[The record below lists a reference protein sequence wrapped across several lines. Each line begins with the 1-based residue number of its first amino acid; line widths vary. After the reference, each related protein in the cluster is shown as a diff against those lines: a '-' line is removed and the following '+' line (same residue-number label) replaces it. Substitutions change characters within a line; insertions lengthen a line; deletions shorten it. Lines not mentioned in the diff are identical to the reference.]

1 MTTESIWLEAKDGA
15 KLFTKVF
22 RPETQPVGCIAMV
35 HGYGEH
41 TGRYLRVAEFFCDR
55 GYVFAIH
62 DQRGHGKSP
71 GKRGVAPSYGTL
83 TTDIDLVLAWLESKH
98 PGLPVCLY
106 GHSMGGNLA
115 LSRVVADDLPASVRC
130 VVAGSPWLRL
140 AKDPPALTVLMA
152 KIISKIIPDFTAK
165 STLAIDDLTRSETV
179 RAETKADPDYLDDI
193 GARIFQ
199 EITANGER
207 ILAEADKVRVPLYVM
222 VGTHDLVVSQAAVE
236 AFIKDCGIRCESRIW
251 PEFYHELHNEPGGEQ
266 VLMEV
271 AAFIDRAMKVQRG

>member
-1 MTTESIWLEAKDGA
+1 MTMESIWLEAKDGA

-271 AAFIDRAMKVQRG
+271 TAFIDRAMKVQRG